1 MSFSQFTSEDYELIA
16 RDYAKL
22 RESAQ
27 KRCANEAE
35 LEVVQRAYEFA
46 NEAHKN
52 VRRRSGEPYMLHPI
66 AVAQIVVDDIG
77 LGYKSISAALLHDV
91 VEDTDYTVEDL
102 RERFGDKIASL
113 VDGLT
118 KIKNVLDTEQK
129 THATDIAQQS
139 LQAEN
144 FKRILLTMNDDVRV
158 VLIKLADR
166 LHNCRT
172 IEHMPEHKR
181 DKILSET
188 MFIFI
193 PLAHRLG
200 LYGIK
205 SELENIW
212 LRYKEPEAYQD
223 IKARIDR
230 KVAEKGKEM
239 IEFVKPIEEAL
250 NAAGFKYEIKKRI
263 KTPYSAWRKMQ
274 TKGVS
279 FDEVYDLYAIRIIF
293 DNDPGSKESERDQC
307 YHIFS
312 TITGIY
318 RYMPERLRD
327 WVKHPKSNGYEAL
340 HCTLLSDSGVWVE
353 VQIRTR
359 RMDDIA
365 EKGIA
370 AHWVYKQHG
379 MMGEGDY
386 EMDNWL
392 NRIKEILVN
401 PDINALELLDIIHN
415 DLTATEIYVFTPK
428 GEQRSI
434 QKDAT
439 ALDFAYLIHSEVGH
453 KSIAAKV
460 NQKLVKLNHV
470 LKTGDKVEII
480 TAEDA
485 HPQPEWLKFLI
496 THRART
502 LVTDYFKAQRKQTV
516 DFGRKSLE
524 SAAEAMGLQLDE
536 ALLQRLEAAYNV
548 GSRDELL
555 YGVGIG
561 DISLNNFEE
570 VVKKSSGTRLSW
582 IRRMLRLEEKPGT
595 REPAGETYIIGSSE
609 PNAPHFHIA
618 TCCNP
623 IPGDPVIGFKAPDG
637 TVTIHKKTC
646 KIAET
651 IAATHGDWVVVPKW
665 LEKAEDN
672 SFLVR
677 ISLKG
682 VDRLGMLNEISRY
695 VSLVMG
701 VNMRRLSLQAESGLF
716 EGYIDLYVN
725 SRDILE
731 KMIKKL
737 SSIEGI
743 ENVSRSEL

>member
-1 MSFSQFTSEDYELIA
+1 MSFSEFTEKDYEVIA
-16 RDYAKL
+16 QEYEKL
-22 RESAQ
+22 RVSAE
-27 KRCANEAE
+27 KRCAAAAE
-35 LEVVQRAYEFA
+35 MEVVHRAFEFA
-46 NEAHKN
+46 NDAHRN
-52 VRRRSGEPYMLHPI
+52 VRRRSGEPYMIHPI
-66 AVAQIVVDDIG
+66 AVARIVVDDIG

-91 VEDTDYTVEDL
+91 VEDTDYTVEDI
-102 RERFGDKIASL
+102 REHFGNKIASL

-118 KIKNVLDTEQK
+118 KIKTVLDNEQK
-129 THATDIAQQS
+129 THGTDISQQS

-144 FKRILLTMNDDVRV
+144 FKRILLTLNDDVRV

-200 LYGIK
+200 LYSIK

-212 LRYKEPEAYQD
+212 LRYKEPEAYEE

-230 KVAEKGKEM
+230 NTAEKGAEM
-239 IEFVKPIEEAL
+239 TAFVVPIEQAL
-250 NAAGFKYEIKKRI
+250 EKAGFKFEIKKRV
-263 KTPYSAWRKMQ
+263 KTPYSVWHKMQ
-274 TKGVS
+274 EKKIS
-279 FDEVYDLYAIRIIF
+279 FEEVYDLYAIRIIF
-293 DNDPGSKESERDQC
+293 DADQQSAETERDQC

-312 TITGIY
+312 IITGIY

-340 HCTLLSDSGVWVE
+340 HCTLLSPSGVWVE

-370 AHWVYKQHG
+370 AHWIYKQHG
-379 MMGEGDY
+379 YIGEGDN

-392 NRIKEILVN
+392 ERIKGILVN
-401 PDINALELLDIIHN
+401 PDVNALELLDIIHN
-415 DLTATEIYVFTPK
+415 DLTSSDIYVFTPM

-439 ALDFAYLIHSEVGH
+439 CLDFAYLIHSEVGN

-460 NQKLVKLNHV
+460 NQRLVTLSHV

-485 HPQPEWLKFLI
+485 KPQPEWLKFL
-496 THRART
+496 TTRRARNI
-502 LVTDYFKAQRKQTV
+502 VTDYFKTERKQTV
-516 DFGRKSLE
+516 DFGRKTLE
-524 SAAEAMGLQLDE
+524 NTLTGLGFE
-536 ALLQRLEAAYNV
+536 INERNLQRLEV
-548 GSRDELL
+548 S
-555 YGVGIG
+555 YGVSSREELYYGIG
-561 DISLNNFEE
+561 IGTLSLEHVQE
-570 VVKKSSGTRLSW
+570 ALKRTSGNRLSW
-582 IRRMLRLEEKPGT
+582 LRKMLRLDSDKAEEKEGT
-595 REPAGETYIIGSSE
+595 ETIIIGSTE
-609 PNAPHFHIA
+609 PGATRFSIA
-618 TCCNP
+618 SCCNP

-637 TVTIHKKTC
+637 IITVHKKAC
-646 KIAET
+646 PVAES

-665 LEKAEDN
+665 LEQAEET

-677 ISLKG
+677 ITLKG
-682 VDRLGMLNEISRY
+682 IDRVGMLNEISYY
-695 VSLVMG
+695 VSRVMG
-701 VNMRRLSLQAESGLF
+701 VNMRKLSLQAEDGLF
-716 EGYIDLYVN
+716 EGYIDMYV
-725 SRDILE
+725 STRGILE
-731 KMIKKL
+731 QMIKEL
-737 SSIEGI
+737 SAIEGI
-743 ENVSRSEL
+743 ENVTRSDL